1 MGEIQ
6 SEVKVKSKLLANKNA
21 PTFLRASAKGSFSGD
36 SLSVN
41 MQCKDTKKSNME
53 DKEYTK
59 YEGCAS
65 AVAVII
71 ALVVLALVL
80 CSCKTKYI
88 TQTEYKEVPV
98 VLHDTVAKN
107 IWRIDTTI
115 VKDSVYF
122 AVKGDTIYKERYNTL
137 WKIKVAH
144 DTINKVVT
152 IPVEV
157 VRTRTKTKTVVKEV
171 NRLYWWQKVLMIIG
185 GASLIYLVV
194 QLCKLWKY
202 K

>member
-1 MGEIQ
+1 MD
-6 SEVKVKSKLLANKNA
+6 N
-21 PTFLRASAKGSFSGD
+21 
-36 SLSVN
+36 
-41 MQCKDTKKSNME
+41 
-53 DKEYTK
+53 KEYTR

-65 AVAVII
+65 AVAVIL

-88 TQTEYKEVPV
+88 TETEYKEVPV
-98 VLHDTVAKN
+98 VMHDTVAQN

-122 AVKGDTIYKERYNTL
+122 AIKGDTIYKERYKNK
-137 WKIKVAH
+137 WRIQVVH
-144 DTINKVVT
+144 DTISKVVT

-171 NRLYWWQKVLMIIG
+171 NRLHWWQECLILFGCFWIIN
-185 GASLIYLVV
+185 LIIWLKKSV
-194 QLCKLWKY
+194 KAK
-202 K
+202 

>member
-1 MGEIQ
+1 MLICNAKIQ
-6 SEVKVKSKLLANKNA
+6 
-21 PTFLRASAKGSFSGD
+21 
-36 SLSVN
+36 
-41 MQCKDTKKSNME
+41 KKSNME

-71 ALVVLALVL
+71 ALVVLALVC
-80 CSCKTKYI
+80 CSCRTKYI

-98 VLHDTVAKN
+98 VMHDTIAQN

-122 AVKGDTIYKERYNTL
+122 AVKGDTIFKERYNTL

-144 DTINKVVT
+144 DTISKVVEK
-152 IPVEV
+152 PVEV
-157 VRTRTKTKTVVKEV
+157 LQTSIKTETKEV
-171 NRLYWWQKVLMIIG
+171 NRIYWWQKVLMIIG
-185 GASLIYLVV
+185 GASLMYLFVQIY
-194 QLCKLWKY
+194 KFEIRR
-202 K
+202 

>member
-1 MGEIQ
+1 
-6 SEVKVKSKLLANKNA
+6 
-21 PTFLRASAKGSFSGD
+21 
-36 SLSVN
+36 
-41 MQCKDTKKSNME
+41 ME

-71 ALVVLALVL
+71 ALVVLALV
-80 CSCKTKYI
+80 CFSCKTKYI

-98 VLHDTVAKN
+98 VLHDTIAKN

-122 AVKGDTIYKERYNTL
+122 AVKGDTIFKERYNTK
-137 WKIKVAH
+137 WRIKVAH
-144 DTINKVVT
+144 DTINKVVEK
-152 IPVEV
+152 PVEV
-157 VRTRTKTKTVVKEV
+157 VRQSVKTETKEV
-171 NRLYWWQKVLMIIG
+171 NLLYWWQKVLMIIG
-185 GASLIYLVV
+185 GASLIYFVV
-194 QLCKLWKY
+194 QLGKLWKY

>member
-1 MGEIQ
+1 M
-6 SEVKVKSKLLANKNA
+6 KSKLLANKNT

-107 IWRIDTTI
+107 IWRIDTTF

-122 AVKGDTIYKERYNTL
+122 AVKGDTVYKERYNTK
-137 WKIKVAH
+137 WRIKVAH

>member
-1 MGEIQ
+1 
-6 SEVKVKSKLLANKNA
+6 
-21 PTFLRASAKGSFSGD
+21 
-36 SLSVN
+36 
-41 MQCKDTKKSNME
+41 ME

-71 ALVVLALVL
+71 ALVVLVLVC
-80 CSCKTKYI
+80 CSCKTRYI

-98 VLHDTVAKN
+98 VMHDTIAQN

-122 AVKGDTIYKERYNTL
+122 AIKGDTIYKERYNTK
-137 WKIKVAH
+137 WRIKVAH
-144 DTINKVVT
+144 DTINKVVEK
-152 IPVEV
+152 PVEV
-157 VRTRTKTKTVVKEV
+157 FRNSVKTETKEV

-185 GASLIYLVV
+185 GASLMYLFVQIY
-194 QLCKLWKY
+194 KFEKR

>member
-1 MGEIQ
+1 M
-6 SEVKVKSKLLANKNA
+6 
-21 PTFLRASAKGSFSGD
+21 D
-36 SLSVN
+36 
-41 MQCKDTKKSNME
+41 
-53 DKEYTK
+53 DKEYTR

-98 VLHDTVAKN
+98 VLYDTVASN

-122 AVKGDTIYKERYNTL
+122 AIKGDTIYKERYNTK
-137 WKIKVAH
+137 WRIKMAH
-144 DTINKVVT
+144 DTIKKVVEK
-152 IPVEV
+152 PVEV
-157 VRTRTKTKTVVKEV
+157 IRNTVKTETKDV

-185 GASLIYLVV
+185 GASLIYLFI
-194 QLCKLWKY
+194 QIY
-202 K
+202 KFGKRK

>member
-1 MGEIQ
+1 MD
-6 SEVKVKSKLLANKNA
+6 N
-21 PTFLRASAKGSFSGD
+21 
-36 SLSVN
+36 
-41 MQCKDTKKSNME
+41 
-53 DKEYTK
+53 KEYTR

-65 AVAVII
+65 AVAVIL

-80 CSCKTKYI
+80 CSCRTKYI
-88 TQTEYKEVPV
+88 TETEYKEVPV
-98 VLHDTVAKN
+98 VMHDTVAKN

-122 AVKGDTIYKERYNTL
+122 AVKGDTIIKERYNTK
-137 WKIKVAH
+137 WRIKVSH
-144 DTINKVVT
+144 DTINKVVEK
-152 IPVEV
+152 PLEV
-157 VRTRTKTKTVVKEV
+157 IHNSVKTETKEV

-194 QLCKLWKY
+194 QLGKLWKY